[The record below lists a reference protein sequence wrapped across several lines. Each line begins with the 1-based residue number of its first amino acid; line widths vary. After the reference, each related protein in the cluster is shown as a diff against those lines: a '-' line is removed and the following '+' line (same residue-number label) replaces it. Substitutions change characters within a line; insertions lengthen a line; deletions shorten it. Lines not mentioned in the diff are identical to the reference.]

1 VVIRLTAV
9 EQLARKEAAMSLI
22 KRTPHVE
29 MTLPSWL
36 GGGPLIDWSTWPA
49 FTAETQ
55 IKVEQFMDDGT
66 LVVRAELPGIDPDK
80 DVEITVTDHVL
91 TITAERRREQ
101 KVEDKGSYRSE
112 FEYGSFVRS
121 MRLPANATEDDIVA
135 TYQDG
140 ILEVRAPMTEVAE
153 TRKVAVARS

>member
-1 VVIRLTAV
+1 
-9 EQLARKEAAMSLI
+9 MSLI

-29 MTLPSWL
+29 MTWPSWL
-36 GGGPLIDWSTWPA
+36 GGGPLGDWSMWPA

-55 IKVEQFMDDGT
+55 MKVEEFMDDGT
-66 LVVRAELPGIDPDK
+66 LVVRAELPGIDPDE
-80 DVEITVTDHVL
+80 DVEISVTDHVL
-91 TITAERRREQ
+91 TISAERRREQ
-101 KVEDKGSYRSE
+101 KVEEKGSYRSE

-140 ILEVRAPMTEVAE
+140 ILEVRVPMTEVAE
-153 TRKVAVARS
+153 TRKVAVAHS